1 MPYLTSLGEAVN
13 HDGDDSK
20 FNLILSMFIR
30 DYYYK
35 EPTEKIDVE
44 QTIKSNMESYFRPEI
59 RKLKNLRGVD
69 GSPDSTKDKNG
80 NSKTS
85 KASGENCN
93 DVIEIAASDQTVLFL
108 PLSHRVW
115 M

>member
-13 HDGDDSK
+13 NDGDDTK

-35 EPTEKIDVE
+35 ELGDNFDVE
-44 QTIKSNMESYFRPEI
+44 ETIKSNIESYFRPEI
-59 RKLKNLRGVD
+59 RKLKNLRGVSD
-69 GSPDSTKDKNG
+69 NQNSAKDKSG
-80 NSKTS
+80 SSKNT
-85 KASGENCN
+85 KNPGENCN
-93 DVIEIAASDQTVLFL
+93 DVIETAASDQTVLFL